1 MLINYIKERVEFKNS
16 VEILQLYEGIK
27 KDWMVIRNRLLKYQ
41 ITKDEGIFDLMINDI
56 QNTRENEIL
65 AVHYFINELKTMTQL
80 SIV

>member
-1 MLINYIKERVEFKNS
+1 MLINYIKELVEFKNS